1 MRSRDSQFSQFA
13 TRKSKLLLRKL
24 VVLNLFKK
32 IGMGLS
38 GEGEKTYFSKHL
50 EKPGSGVE
58 QPSRTLLF
66 VIFTVTSSNT
76 I

>member
-1 MRSRDSQFSQFA
+1 
-13 TRKSKLLLRKL
+13 
-24 VVLNLFKK
+24 
-32 IGMGLS
+32 MGLS

-76 I
+76 IKVKY